1 MSWID
6 ILLASLLGYAA
17 YNGFRNGI
25 FAEFAS
31 LFSLFLGIFIALKF
45 SFYAKEV
52 LEKAVKWNPIF
63 IQISSFVVTFVLV
76 LVAIHFLVKSLTK
89 IARLVALGWLNNIGG
104 AMISVLKMILTL
116 SVVLNLGQKINVNNY
131 FFSKETIQKSALYL
145 PIQEVAKAI
154 YPNLAVCYK
163 EIKS

>member
-6 ILLASLLGYAA
+6 ILLAILLGYAA
-17 YNGFRNGI
+17 YKGFRNGI

-31 LFSLFLGIFIALKF
+31 LFSLLFGIFIALKF

-63 IQISSFVVTFVLV
+63 IQISSFVVTFILV

-116 SVVLNLGQKINVNNY
+116 SVVLNLGQKINVNHY

-154 YPNLAVCYK
+154 YPNLAECYK